1 MNRKSKIWL
10 GCLALLVLIL
20 GTAASFLCLWPKKQT
35 SPEAVTVIGGAD
47 GPTAI
52 FIAEKPGEDVK
63 TDWDTLVSDTIFSEN
78 QGKYTGE
85 ECSGE
90 GHLILQIE
98 EDGEHTKL
106 YVLTMYGEYQ
116 FQDGNFVKEAG
127 TGVIPA
133 VITCAKTNS
142 GEYLAE
148 SCDVPE
154 DGSGYV
160 ESIHRLFPENLWEI
174 CLSPAD
180 EIRETL
186 EAQER
191 RYASDYLKTLGRE
204 AVIGEYGD
212 FSHPLLTEEGVSV
225 EVSNRLCGEKILAPY
240 PFWIG
245 SVERLEDGVRYEYRV
260 ELKEEQGRI
269 CYTKTN
275 PESREV
281 VEAYIF
287 DVKTGDRLEE

>member
-1 MNRKSKIWL
+1 MNRKSKVWL
-10 GCLALLVLIL
+10 GCLALLFFIL
-20 GTAASFLCLWPKKQT
+20 GAAVSFLCLWPQKQI
-35 SPEAVTVIGGAD
+35 SSEEVTVIGGAD

-52 FIAEKPGEDVK
+52 FIAEKTGKDTT

-90 GHLILQIE
+90 GHLILQIQ

-133 VITCAKTNS
+133 VITCAKKQY

-148 SCDVPE
+148 SFEVPE
-154 DGSGYV
+154 DGGGYV
-160 ESIHRLFPENLWEI
+160 ESIHRLFPEDLWEI
-174 CLSPAD
+174 CISPAD

-225 EVSNRLCGEKILAPY
+225 EVSNRLGGEKILAPY

-260 ELKEEQGRI
+260 ELKKEEGRI

-275 PESREV
+275 SESGEV
-281 VEAYIF
+281 AEEYVF
-287 DVKTGDRLEE
+287 DAQTGDRLEA